1 VGIFRKTGKKAS
13 SNKED
18 DMIQELQPAPEM
30 DPRAFDKI
38 EKKRTDLPGVRV
50 RPTERAMLR
59 REGLLDDHTGLPSS
73 RRGKTGASLL
83 PAGASPSE
91 SAFFL
96 PPKRKGGSGHV
107 PVFLTTEDTSRAQM
121 FAAKSVEK
129 SRRIVWGTMILAA
142 VALTTMVIFIGHSIV
157 LSAKN
162 IRIQAEHDSLMERLS
177 QYPSLE
183 ELAYL
188 RVGIAPQDEVHG
200 WLVLR
205 ASDGTRTLAPTVAV
219 RLYQRDDITA
229 FLADEAPKLME
240 NMQNDLGLRM
250 CMSLLPE
257 PLLTTL
263 TNQFGAFDIKLP
275 EPGQYVIFSEV
286 SIQHS
291 GKYYVWLLEFNSND
305 EVNTPIEL
313 SPTNAIRSF
322 DPRLMLREAR

>member
-1 VGIFRKTGKKAS
+1 
-13 SNKED
+13 
-18 DMIQELQPAPEM
+18 
-30 DPRAFDKI
+30 
-38 EKKRTDLPGVRV
+38 
-50 RPTERAMLR
+50 
-59 REGLLDDHTGLPSS
+59 
-73 RRGKTGASLL
+73 
-83 PAGASPSE
+83 
-91 SAFFL
+91 
-96 PPKRKGGSGHV
+96 
-107 PVFLTTEDTSRAQM
+107 M